1 MAEIFE
7 KMFKDPL
14 YDYIF
19 IDNNICDDI
28 IDSPYFQRL
37 RRIEQTSMRCL
48 YPSARHDRFIH
59 SIGVYHLAK
68 TAIAALRKNETV
80 YIDMKK
86 EESKFHFPDEST
98 RESIYF
104 SLEMAAL
111 LHDICHS
118 PFSHTLECYFSKAF
132 NEEGKEE
139 DHYALLKEFY
149 KSAEAV
155 NSVTSEESD
164 FESFKIQC
172 KDANAANHEI
182 ASCIFI
188 FEYFRDTICKIAKD
202 RNSQKVESD
211 EEGANKVVVK
221 PLFLFM
227 ARCILG
233 AIYNKERTH
242 EEAYKNCI
250 IKILNSSIDVD
261 KLDYI
266 TRDSSVSGFAN
277 TLVDTKRLLGSL
289 VLAVYKSSSETEQI
303 CLAFQKTA
311 VGVIQNVVNSR
322 NALYTWIYSHHK
334 VVYESELIEK
344 AIAKIAMKQ
353 PDKQAFYKQY
363 FSPSS
368 IKENFVCDDTIW
380 SLLLQHKDIPEIKE
394 LISRNK
400 RKKAIW
406 KSFAEFQGYFNT
418 GSKLTQIGQFSKQQ
432 MDAYFTD
439 KDKIRNNNAMI
450 DFINYLNQFAPNGE
464 KPFQFAAKLNNPK
477 VAYIQPNT
485 IIVYLNNKLF
495 SFDSIFSD
503 LYKKGDIPPFF
514 YLYCSK
520 EDKERLRKNDYK
532 LRKELIEY
540 IKSFEGFRERH
551 K

>member
-132 NEEGKEE
+132 NEDGKEE
-139 DHYALLKEFY
+139 DPYALLKEFY

-155 NSVTSEESD
+155 NADTCEESD

-182 ASCIFI
+182 ASCIFT
-188 FEYFRDTICKIAKD
+188 FEYFRDTICKIAAE
-202 RNSQKVESD
+202 RNLQKVESND
-211 EEGANKVVVK
+211 EEANKVVIK

-233 AIYNKERTH
+233 AIYNKEGTH

-289 VLAVYKSSSETEQI
+289 VLAVYKSSSEEEQI

-334 VVYESELIEK
+334 VVYESEIIEK

-353 PDKQAFYKQY
+353 ADKQAFYKQY

-380 SLLLQHKDIPEIKE
+380 SLLLEHKDIPEIQE

-439 KDKIRNNNAMI
+439 KDKRRNKNAMI
-450 DFINYLNQFAPNGE
+450 DFINYLNQFAPDGE
-464 KPFQFAAKLNNPK
+464 KPFQFAVKLNNPK

-520 EDKERLRKNDYK
+520 EDKERLRKDDYK
-532 LRKELIEY
+532 LRKELIDY